1 MQYPK
6 RADIIFERTFT
17 ASKIAAHQTLLSSPS
32 PDPLIYKVSANNDA
46 VSLYHALYEAIQK
59 LKN

>member
-6 RADIIFERTFT
+6 RADIIYESTFT
-17 ASKIAAHQTLLSSPS
+17 AHHTLLSPLY
-32 PDPLIYKVSANNDA
+32 PDPLVYIYNLHSNNDA